1 MAGRIEGR
9 VALVM
14 EYDGANYAGW
24 QLQHNADTVQARVEK
39 ALGHLFGCP
48 VSVRAA
54 SRTDSGVHARG
65 QVVALD
71 LPRPFPPEKLAPAL
85 NWHLP
90 ADIRVV
96 RACTVPRDFDPRTW
110 AVGKIYRYCLFT
122 RRASSAFVSRY
133 CWHLPGELDVAAM
146 NSGARYLIGSHDF
159 ASFQAAGSSVRDTR
173 RTIRHLFCR
182 RQGPLVTITCVGDG
196 FLYKMV
202 RIIVGSLVEIGLGRH
217 SPDWLGQVLAG
228 RDRQLAG
235 PTAPAHGL
243 VLERV
248 LYRPSLSNCRRPW

>member
-1 MAGRIEGR
+1 M
-9 VALVM
+9 
-14 EYDGANYAGW
+14 
-24 QLQHNADTVQARVEK
+24 
-39 ALGHLFGCP
+39 
-48 VSVRAA
+48 
-54 SRTDSGVHARG
+54 
-65 QVVALD
+65 
-71 LPRPFPPEKLAPAL
+71 
-85 NWHLP
+85 
-90 ADIRVV
+90 
-96 RACTVPRDFDPRTW
+96 
-110 AVGKIYRYCLFT
+110 GKIYRYCLFT

-173 RTIRHLFCR
+173 RTVRHLFCR

-202 RIIVGSLVEIGLGRH
+202 RIIVGSLVEIGLGTAPTGWARCC
-217 SPDWLGQVLAG
+217 GQ
-228 RDRQLAG
+228 RRQLAG

-248 LYRPSLSNCRRPW
+248 SVPPVPEQLPPSLVTSAGSSLDSRAAVIIYQMYKSVSPGLYRIC